1 MDKHTISYFCKNNY
15 LTGVIYKMQ
24 SKEITFYYPA
34 TD

>member
-24 SKEITFYYPA
+24 PKEVC
-34 TD
+34 